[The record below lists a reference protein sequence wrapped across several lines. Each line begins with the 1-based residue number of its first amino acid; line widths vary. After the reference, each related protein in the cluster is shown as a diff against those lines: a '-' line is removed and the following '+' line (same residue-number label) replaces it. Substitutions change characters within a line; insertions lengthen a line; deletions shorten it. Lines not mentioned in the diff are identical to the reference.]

1 MKKDNGF
8 VTIIKVFVFSVL
20 LIIVITFLSVFA
32 FRVANT
38 LRVKDMS
45 NKQAIK
51 FLYEMPEKE
60 RYQYIASCLDSKCL
74 GGQRSRLRNLNIAAK
89 IILENSQDSDEIE
102 SMKNADQKNT
112 QDVNGELK

>member
-20 LIIVITFLSVFA
+20 LIIAITFLSVFA

-60 RYQYIASCLDSKCL
+60 RYQYIASCLGD
-74 GGQRSRLRNLNIAAK
+74 QRTRLRNLNIAAK

-102 SMKNADQKNT
+102 SLKNADQKNT